1 MISPQAE
8 IALTG
13 NDFAKMEETA
23 LREAA
28 RFFDA
33 LFDDE
38 RGVWVAN
45 HGTGMILA
53 IELIRPARATTT
65 TEIRR
70 VGARTVRVE
79 EWEAEFLVSLL

>member
-1 MISPQAE
+1 MIAPQAQ

-13 NDFAKMEETA
+13 NDFATMEETA

-28 RFFDA
+28 RFFNA
-33 LFDDE
+33 LFDSE

-45 HGTGMILA
+45 QGDGMTLA
-53 IELIRPARATTT
+53 IELIRPARATT

>member
-1 MISPQAE
+1 MIALQAQ

-13 NDFAKMEETA
+13 NDYAKMEETA

-33 LFDDE
+33 LFDSE

-45 HGTGMILA
+45 QGDGMTLA
-53 IELIRPARATTT
+53 IELARPARATT